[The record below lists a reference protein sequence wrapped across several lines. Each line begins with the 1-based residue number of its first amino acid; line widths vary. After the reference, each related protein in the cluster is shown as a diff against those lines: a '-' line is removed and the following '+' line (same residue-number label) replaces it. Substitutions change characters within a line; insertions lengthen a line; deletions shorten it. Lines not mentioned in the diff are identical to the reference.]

1 MIFEESPSDRAG
13 FRAVAP
19 ALAQLL
25 DEFPAVV
32 LLGPRQVGKTT
43 LARQWVDRHA
53 VGPTPSPKSAPK
65 AAIYLDLELPSARR
79 QLEDAETFFAAH
91 HRQLVVLDEVQR
103 VPELFAILRSVIDQR
118 RREGEMTGQ
127 FLLLGSASGVLL
139 GQASESLAG
148 RVAMLELT
156 PFQERELLAQHPVEG
171 THAETNIHQPHHD
184 RQNRL
189 WVRGGFPLSYLAKT
203 DAASLRWRDAFI
215 TSYLER
221 DIPAL
226 GLRIPAAMLRRLWT
240 MLAHHQG
247 QMLNQSQLAGALAV
261 SGQTVARYIDVLC
274 DLMLVRRLPP
284 WSGNVGKRLVRAPK
298 VYVRD
303 SGLTHALLGLPTLDA
318 VLSHPIAGQSWEAHV
333 LEQLIAAAP
342 QAQASF
348 YRTSHGAECD
358 LVLAAPSGQTWA
370 CEIKRS
376 SAPSVSRGFYEAAKD
391 VGASR
396 KLLIAPVQ
404 DSYPAKEGIEVMPPI
419 EAVRLLGQ
427 LV

>member
-1 MIFEESPSDRAG
+1 MNPVNLPSNRAI
-13 FRAVAP
+13 AP
-19 ALAQLL
+19 DLALLL

-43 LARQWVDRHA
+43 LARQWVDSLHGTGA
-53 VGPTPSPKSAPK
+53 SK
-65 AAIYLDLELPSARR
+65 AIYLDLELPSARR

-91 HRQLVVLDEVQR
+91 HQQLVVLDEVQR
-103 VPELFAILRSVIDQR
+103 VPELFATLRGVIDQR
-118 RREGEMTGQ
+118 RREGEVAGQ

-156 PFQERELLAQHPVEG
+156 PFQERELLLENGLAGVPG
-171 THAETNIHQPHHD
+171 DPNT
-184 RQNRL
+184 RQNRH

-221 DIPAL
+221 DIPGL
-226 GLRIPAAMLRRLWT
+226 GLRIPAATLRRLWT

-274 DLMLVRRLPP
+274 DLMLVRRLQP

-303 SGLTHALLGLPTLDA
+303 SGLAHALLGLPTLEA

-333 LEQLIAAAP
+333 VEQLIAAAP
-342 QAQASF
+342 HTEASF

-358 LVLAAPSGQTWA
+358 LVLTAPSGESWA

-376 SAPSVSRGFYEAAKD
+376 SAPGVSRGFYEAAKD

-396 KLLIAPVQ
+396 KLLIAPVS
-404 DSYPAKEGIEVMPPI
+404 DSFPAKDGIEVMPPI
-419 EAVRLLGQ
+419 EAVRLLSQ
-427 LV
+427 LR

>member
-1 MIFEESPSDRAG
+1 M
-13 FRAVAP
+13 
-19 ALAQLL
+19 LAQLL

-43 LARQWVDRHA
+43 LARQWVDHA
-53 VGPTPSPKSAPK
+53 LSGGASS
-65 AAIYLDLELPSARR
+65 AIYLDLELPSARR
-79 QLEDAETFFAAH
+79 QLEDAEIFFAAH
-91 HRQLVVLDEVQR
+91 HQQLVVLDEVQR
-103 VPELFAILRSVIDQR
+103 VPELFATLRGVIDQR
-118 RREGEMTGQ
+118 RRQGEMAGQ

-156 PFQERELLAQHPVEG
+156 PFQALEVAPQSEH
-171 THAETNIHQPHHD
+171 
-184 RQNRL
+184 QNRH

-203 DAASLRWRDAFI
+203 DAASLRWRDALI

-226 GLRIPAAMLRRLWT
+226 GLRIPAATLRRLWT

-261 SGQTVARYIDVLC
+261 SGQTVTRYIDVLC
-274 DLMLVRRLPP
+274 DLMLVRRLQPCG
-284 WSGNVGKRLVRAPK
+284 GNVGKRLVRTPK

-303 SGLTHALLGLPTLDA
+303 SGLTHALLGLPTLEA

-333 LEQLIAAAP
+333 VEQLIAAAP
-342 QAQASF
+342 RAQAHF

-358 LVLAAPSGQTWA
+358 LVLTQPGGETWA

-396 KLLIAPVQ
+396 KLLIAPVTQ
-404 DSYPAKEGIEVMPPI
+404 SYPAKEGIEVMPVLD
-419 EAVRLLGQ
+419 AMRALAQ
-427 LV
+427 W

>member
-1 MIFEESPSDRAG
+1 MILNEITSD
-13 FRAVAP
+13 RAVAP
-19 ALAQLL
+19 DLAQLL

-43 LARQWVDRHA
+43 LARNWVE
-53 VGPTPSPKSAPK
+53 VAPARE
-65 AAIYLDLELPSARR
+65 AAIYLDLELPSDRR
-79 QLEDAETFFAAH
+79 QLDDAETFFSAH
-91 HRQLVVLDEVQR
+91 QRQLVVLDEVQR
-103 VPELFAILRSVIDQR
+103 APELFATLRSVIDQR
-118 RREGEMTGQ
+118 RRAGEAAGQ

-156 PFQERELLAQHPVEG
+156 PFQERELLPLGGVAGPPTGPTV
-171 THAETNIHQPHHD
+171 
-184 RQNRL
+184 QNRL

-226 GLRIPAAMLRRLWT
+226 GLRIPPATLRRLWT

-284 WSGNVGKRLVRAPK
+284 WSGNVGKRLARTPK
-298 VYVRD
+298 VLVRD
-303 SGLTHALLGLPTLDA
+303 SGLTHALLGLPTLEA

-342 QAQASF
+342 RAQASF

-358 LVLAAPSGQTWA
+358 LVLTAPSGQTWV

-404 DSYPAKEGIEVMPPI
+404 NSYPAKEGIEVMSPLQ
-419 EAVRLLGQ
+419 AVQLLGH
-427 LV
+427 LE

>member
-91 HRQLVVLDEVQR
+91 HRQLVVLDKVQR

-303 SGLTHALLGLPTLDA
+303 SGLTHALLGLPTLEA

-333 LEQLIAAAP
+333 LEQLIVAAP
-342 QAQASF
+342 RAQASF

-358 LVLAAPSGQTWA
+358 LVLTAPRGQTWA

-404 DSYPAKEGIEVMPPI
+404 DGYPAKEGIEVMPPI

-427 LV
+427 LM

>member
-1 MIFEESPSDRAG
+1 MIREFTSKRAI
-13 FRAVAP
+13 FP

-25 DEFPAVV
+25 DEFSAVV

-43 LARQWVDRHA
+43 LAKQWVA
-53 VGPTPSPKSAPK
+53 QAPTGGGPVPL
-65 AAIYLDLELPSARR
+65 YLDLELPSARR
-79 QLEDAETFFAAH
+79 QLEDAEAFFASH
-91 HRQLVVLDEVQR
+91 PGRLLVLDEVQR
-103 VPELFAILRSVIDQR
+103 VPDLFAVLRSVIDQR
-118 RREGEMTGQ
+118 RQAGAMAGQ

-156 PFQERELLAQHPVEG
+156 PFQAREIEPAP
-171 THAETNIHQPHHD
+171 D
-184 RQNRL
+184 RL
-189 WVRGGFPLSYLAKT
+189 WVRGGFPLSYLARS

-226 GLRIPAAMLRRLWT
+226 GLRIPAATLRRLWT

-274 DLMLVRRLPP
+274 DLMLVRRLLP
-284 WSGNVGKRLVRAPK
+284 WTGNVGKRLVRAPK
-298 VYVRD
+298 VFVRD
-303 SGLTHALLGLPTLDA
+303 SGLVHALLGLPTLEA
-318 VLSHPIAGQSWEAHV
+318 VLAHPVAGQSWEAHV

-342 QAQASF
+342 QATASF

-358 LVLAAPSGQTWA
+358 LVLTAPGGQTWA
-370 CEIKRS
+370 CEVQRS
-376 SAPSVSRGFYEAAKD
+376 SAPTVSRGFHEAAND
-391 VGASR
+391 VGAHR
-396 KLLIAPVQ
+396 RLLIAPVANT
-404 DSYPAKEGIEVMPPI
+404 YPAKGGIEVMPPL
-419 EAVRLLGQ
+419 EAVRQ
-427 LV
+427 LAGF